1 MRRFLSVGRA
11 FLIGLALLWVLV
23 PLAWLFVTSIKM
35 PNELF
40 QDPPVLIP
48 SAVTFEHY
56 RTLLSSPSFRQPA
69 VNSLIIAS
77 VATITSTVLGAM
89 AAYSLARWRL
99 PWRLNGVLAGWFLLT
114 RMYPAISTAIPY
126 FLLMKTFGLLDTR
139 WALIITYTGFNLS
152 FVVWQMLGYYQE
164 LPIDLENA
172 AFVDGAGTLQTFL
185 RITMPLTLP
194 GLASTAVFAFIM
206 SWNEFLFA
214 VILTS
219 VGTKTLPVSIA
230 GFITDKSL
238 AWAEMSAFSMLTI
251 LPVIV
256 FALAT
261 QRYLVRGMTVGA
273 VKG

>member
-261 QRYLVRGMTVGA
+261 QRYLVRGMTMGA

>member
-1 MRRFLSVGRA
+1 MRRVMATGRIL
-11 FLIGLALLWVLV
+11 LIGLALMAVLV

-35 PNELF
+35 PDELF

-56 RTLLSSPSFRQPA
+56 RDLLTSPNFLQPA
-69 VNSLIIAS
+69 LNSLI
-77 VATITSTVLGAM
+77 VATAATLASTLLGAM
-89 AAYSLARWRL
+89 AAYSLARMRL
-99 PWRLNGVLAGWFLLT
+99 PLRLNGILAGWFLIT

-172 AFVDGAGTLQTFL
+172 AFVDGASTLQTFL
-185 RITMPLTLP
+185 RVTMPLTLP

-230 GFITDKSL
+230 GFITDKNL
-238 AWAEMSAFSMLTI
+238 AWAEMSAFSILTI
-251 LPVIV
+251 LPVVI

-261 QRYLVRGMTVGA
+261 QRYLVRGLTMGA

>member
-194 GLASTAVFAFIM
+194 GLASTAVFAFIV

>member
-1 MRRFLSVGRA
+1 MRRFLNVGRA

-261 QRYLVRGMTVGA
+261 QRYLVRGMTMGA